1 MLAGRVVRRRLRGYE
16 MTDILPIVKYPDPF
30 LRTTTN
36 SVSAVDDDVRTMV
49 ERMITTMVAARGI
62 GLAATQVGWNA
73 RVCIVSDTGEP
84 DDCLVLINPEVE
96 ETWGSEAMEEGCLSF
111 PGVNATITRP
121 QGVRVR
127 YTGLDGAEH
136 VVEDEDLLG
145 RCCLH
150 EIDHLNGV
158 TFLSKMTPADKL
170 ANRRA
175 LRRLE
180 DRGRAASA

>member
-1 MLAGRVVRRRLRGYE
+1 MTE
-16 MTDILPIVKYPDPF
+16 MLPIVKYPDPF
-30 LRTTTN
+30 LRTRTKAVE
-36 SVSAVDDDVRTMV
+36 SVSEDVRAMV
-49 ERMITTMVAARGI
+49 ERMIVTMVAARGI
-62 GLAATQVGWNA
+62 GLAATQVGWDA
-73 RVCIVSDTGEP
+73 RVCIVSDNGEP
-84 DDCLVLINPEVE
+84 DDCLVLINPEIE

-111 PGVNATITRP
+111 PGVTATITRP

-127 YTGLDGAEH
+127 FTGLDGQEH
-136 VVEDEDLLG
+136 VVEDEELLG

-175 LRRLE
+175 LKRLE
-180 DRGRAASA
+180 DRARAATA